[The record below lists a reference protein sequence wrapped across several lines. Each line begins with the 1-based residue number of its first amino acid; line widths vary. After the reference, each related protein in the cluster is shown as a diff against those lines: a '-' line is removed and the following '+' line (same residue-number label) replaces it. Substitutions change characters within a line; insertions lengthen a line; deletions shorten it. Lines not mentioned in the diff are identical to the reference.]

1 MVFGHFARCV
11 DVIQYG
17 THKKERLKQ
26 FQEIQRNVRRLKS
39 EKESFEQKAA
49 QSQQAA
55 VTLVQ
60 EVVRRVQ
67 EAKTLVQEIAL
78 AQELRKLV
86 EEATA
91 QAQEAETLANI
102 VEAQVQKAMEQAA
115 YFEGKVV
122 YFSNKDEATAIADLK
137 NEYKISVRSRSLV
150 LLDPGTDRVN
160 LRKFARSLDI
170 IE

>member
-60 EVVRRVQ
+60 VVRRVQ

-137 NEYKISVRSRSLV
+137 NEYKISVRSRSSV
-150 LLDPGTDRVN
+150 LLDLGTDRVN